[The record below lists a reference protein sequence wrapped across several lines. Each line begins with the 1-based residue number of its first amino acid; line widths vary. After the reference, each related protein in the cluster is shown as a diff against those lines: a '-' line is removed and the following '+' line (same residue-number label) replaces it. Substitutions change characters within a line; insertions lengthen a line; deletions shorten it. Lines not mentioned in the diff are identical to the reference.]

1 MGNESPF
8 HLSPNLYFNFQI
20 KMLKCKVSSEMGL
33 LNTLQMMLAAPLE
46 IAPDTDMILTWTR
59 TKLRESSVIKAEL
72 RATENFLEHYI
83 QLTLLSTLTWIY
95 YDHKDEAYTR
105 LSAEIIGDNKKLIT
119 LSAIISALSLLR
131 GQGGNSIAQNSL
143 G

>member
-1 MGNESPF
+1 
-8 HLSPNLYFNFQI
+8 
-20 KMLKCKVSSEMGL
+20 MGL

-131 GQGGNSIAQNSL
+131 GQGGNSIAQNS
-143 G
+143 